1 MNILNDFVSAHLY
14 TLFVC
19 LFFFGSFVF
28 FSCFLF
34 TFPIAV
40 DIVLVCCY
48 IMVVGDWFAWSVAAM
63 VGSECVAFFF
73 FVCLFVCLYTLQI
86 YTKTYMYTYI
96 W

>member
-1 MNILNDFVSAHLY
+1 MIL
-14 TLFVC
+14 
-19 LFFFGSFVF
+19 
-28 FSCFLF
+28 FLHIYILCSY
-34 TFPIAV
+34 PIAV

-63 VGSECVAFFF
+63 VGSECVAFFL